1 MNNTAT
7 SKDEIMK
14 VCLRIAAN
22 DGLKSLNM
30 RSVSDGCHVALGT
43 LYNYFGSKDELLIE
57 TIGSVWNDIFSGGD
71 KKSRVPD
78 SFPGYIDHLFDCIGR
93 GASKYP
99 NFFSSHSVSIA
110 LSDRDEAKS
119 AMEQY
124 FSHIRAGM
132 VNAIHHDKSVRKD
145 AFTRSFTEADFLD
158 LVLDN
163 ILFMMMQQRD
173 DHDALIEMI
182 RRTIY

>member
-57 TIGSVWNDIFSGGD
+57 TIGDR
-71 KKSRVPD
+71 KSTR
-78 SFPGYIDHLFDCIGR
+78 L
-93 GASKYP
+93 
-99 NFFSSHSVSIA
+99 NSSHLK
-110 LSDRDEAKS
+110 LSRMPSS
-119 AMEQY
+119 A
-124 FSHIRAGM
+124 
-132 VNAIHHDKSVRKD
+132 
-145 AFTRSFTEADFLD
+145 
-158 LVLDN
+158 
-163 ILFMMMQQRD
+163 
-173 DHDALIEMI
+173 
-182 RRTIY
+182 